1 MNRKIR
7 IFYQNQLETESNNR
21 NALQKEIKLL
31 RENLDL
37 EKSKHVSTL
46 PDSEITKTLEDHYQ
60 EKLKKLELENEILK
74 KR

>member
-37 EKSKHVSTL
+37 EKSKQVSTL

-60 EKLKKLELENEILK
+60 EKLKKLELENENLK

>member
-60 EKLKKLELENEILK
+60 EKLKKLELENENLK